1 MQVLDCSASD
11 HQNRFGGDLHE
22 TCFCPQAHDE
32 AQLMKRNLSKFS
44 VMLIAAI
51 LIAGNASTLVWA
63 TEAAKPERA
72 TEITVYK
79 SPSCGC
85 CTQWAEHLQAD
96 GFEVQVETV
105 SETYSIKSNL
115 GVPPLLDSCHTA
127 VVGDYWVEGHVPADL
142 IRKLLEE
149 KPADIK
155 GLVVLG
161 MVPGSPGMESPQA
174 KKYQILRV
182 DDEGLVSVYA
192 TREGNS
198 RP

>member
-1 MQVLDCSASD
+1 MKRVFAPK
-11 HQNRFGGDLHE
+11 RM
-22 TCFCPQAHDE
+22 
-32 AQLMKRNLSKFS
+32 MKRNLSKYS
-44 VMLIAAI
+44 VLLIAAI
-51 LIAGNASTLVWA
+51 LIAGTASSLVWA
-63 TEAAKPERA
+63 AETAKPESA

-85 CTQWAEHLQAD
+85 CTQWVEHLQAD

-105 SETYSIKSNL
+105 NETYSIKSNL
-115 GVPPLLDSCHTA
+115 GVPPLLGSCHTA

-192 TREGNS
+192 TREGNRGRS
-198 RP
+198 Q